1 MQVSACWEGQELMVK
16 ALLAVFIVLLC
27 LAAVAAAVG
36 ASSAGSPRARPAVPA
51 KPSLSSWEIVVLF
64 VLGAIAL
71 GAAGYVIVAHGDVWW
86 LLSIAGWLLCYRLVR
101 SWSNTRPQ
109 RRSAA
114 QQEKAQRESDRK
126 KSEVAQRVAGDR
138 SRLEEFGQEGIK
150 LLKVADAAAK
160 RIFSTEAAQ
169 AGSLG
174 ELDFRAELGTLEE
187 TLRRASTIRNVMAE
201 SWAIPGRSQDD
212 LELYRD
218 ARRTL
223 RRLDSSAREQVE
235 RLSRCADEAV
245 ALDRMRR
252 EDEGKSRIALQ
263 RDDVRARL
271 SALLYVADL
280 PPAAPASEIVD
291 RVAARVDAFREL
303 RGPTAIDRQ
312 VESCSA
318 EADREKPTST

>member
-1 MQVSACWEGQELMVK
+1 MVK
-16 ALLAVFIVLLC
+16 ALLVVVVVVLC
-27 LAAVAAAVG
+27 LAAVVAAVG
-36 ASSAGSPRARPAVPA
+36 ASSAENPRPRPAVPA
-51 KPSLSSWEIVVLF
+51 KPRLSDWEIVVLF

-71 GAAGYVIVAHGDVWW
+71 GSAGYVIVEHGGVWW
-86 LLSIAGWLLCYRLVR
+86 LLSIAGWLVCYRIVR

-114 QQEKAQRESDRK
+114 QRRKAQRESARK
-126 KSEVAQRVAGDR
+126 KREVAQRVARDR
-138 SRLEEFGQEGIK
+138 KRLDEFGQEGIN
-150 LLKVADAAAK
+150 LLKVADAAVK
-160 RIFSTEAAQ
+160 RILATEAAE

-174 ELDFRAELGTLEE
+174 ELDFRAEIVTLEE
-187 TLRRASTIRNVMAE
+187 ITRRATTIRNVMAE
-201 SWAIPGRSQDD
+201 SWAIPGPSQDD

-245 ALDRMRR
+245 ALDRTRR
-252 EDEGKSRIALQ
+252 EDEEKSRIALQ

-271 SALLYVADL
+271 SALLYVAKL
-280 PPAAPASEIVD
+280 PPTGSASEMVD

-303 RGPTAIDRQ
+303 RCPKR
-312 VESCSA
+312 
-318 EADREKPTST
+318 